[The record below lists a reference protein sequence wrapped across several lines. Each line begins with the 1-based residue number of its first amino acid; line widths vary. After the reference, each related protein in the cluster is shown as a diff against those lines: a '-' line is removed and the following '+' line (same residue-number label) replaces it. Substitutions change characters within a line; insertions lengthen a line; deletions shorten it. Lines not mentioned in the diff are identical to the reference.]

1 MLMATLGLEAQNQ
14 NDNAVISEV
23 KVYDLGNS
31 AGMIEERAS
40 GNRRLLTFN
49 GTVVVT
55 GDRIPSGTVTVGIS
69 ESIRAF
75 CPSNHKEMGIII
87 SMAIRKL
94 PFVVE

>member
-40 GNRRLLTFN
+40 GNRRLLTLEL
-49 GTVVVT
+49 
-55 GDRIPSGTVTVGIS
+55 S
-69 ESIRAF
+69 
-75 CPSNHKEMGIII
+75 
-87 SMAIRKL
+87 
-94 PFVVE
+94 